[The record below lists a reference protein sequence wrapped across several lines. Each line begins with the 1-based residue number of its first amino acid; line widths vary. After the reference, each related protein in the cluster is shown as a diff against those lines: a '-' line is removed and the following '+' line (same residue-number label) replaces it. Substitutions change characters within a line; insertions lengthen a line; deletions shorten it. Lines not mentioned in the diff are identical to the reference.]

1 MKKSKFL
8 KAIAV
13 FTLSAAAAVGCITM
27 AACTKKPSGSDQE
40 QTQTTVNSLS
50 ISKNT
55 LSLQEGASE
64 KLTATVDPTTASV
77 TWESS
82 DTTKATV
89 GTDGTVTAVAAGTA
103 TITAK
108 AGDKTA
114 TCAVTVT
121 AKGPAVDPSTQF
133 ETTAAYTFDANT
145 NAKMVELGV
154 KDKIGENIVL
164 AEGAMTALANLP
176 ATDGTA
182 QTGAELQ
189 IKPQGTGGLK
199 LNMKGQGTSKG
210 RWIKFELEKTAK
222 IVITIRNGSGGKGNC
237 QVNYCSSMDHSSAI
251 ADSCFVLDDGGAFEE
266 KTILSAA
273 GTFYLASQ
281 NVPEFDSTGGGNKT
295 AFEVTKIEIFYAV

>member
-121 AKGPAVDPSTQF
+121 AKGPAVDPGTTF
-133 ETTAAYTFDANT
+133 ESTAAYTF
-145 NAKMVELGV
+145 NAGTLFTEAV
-154 KDKIGENIVL
+154 KEQVDNVVL
-164 AEGAMTALANLP
+164 AEGCITAIANLP
-176 ATDGTA
+176 ETTGSNLSIKTDTKNGF
-182 QTGAELQ
+182 
-189 IKPQGTGGLK
+189 K
-199 LNMKGQGTSKG
+199 LSMRGQGTAKG

-222 IVITIRNGSGGKGNC
+222 IVITAKNANGSDKNYGTC
-237 QVNYCSSMDHSSAI
+237 FVNYCTAMDHSTAVAGSTI
-251 ADSCFVLDDGGAFEE
+251 ELEQGGDWEE
-266 KTILSAA
+266 KTILSSQ
-273 GTFYLASQ
+273 GTFYLGSKNAS
-281 NVPEFDSTGGGNKT
+281 DTLKAT
-295 AFEVTKIEIFYAV
+295 FEVVKIEVFYAV